1 MMYRIN
7 SINFKNFKA
16 FFQEERIELNGKQLL
31 VYGENGSGKSSIFWG
46 LYTFLQ
52 SSGKDL
58 ADITKYF
65 VHFDE
70 NTPSTFDSLKNIY
83 APVADNAYIELETI
97 DNAGVITIN
106 RIDDISAN
114 SNTPNIIT
122 ANASSDF
129 INYKLLH
136 NFYTVTHKQDINLW
150 QVFYRD
156 IFPYFRNNE
165 AEEYFKNRIDTITSG
180 VPLSSGGVKIA
191 SGSAKR
197 IFEQSI
203 QILNDDI
210 SLFLSQIEQ
219 NANTFLKDN
228 FNDGKDTLKINLRYN
243 KRIDYNSIRWNRKD
257 DYSINLFLETRKND
271 TEPWRKIPRP
281 HSFFNEAQL
290 TRIAISVRIGALLTR
305 VNDRDYQILCLD
317 DMLISLDMGNRD
329 KVIQLIL
336 NTEKKPELAFFDRFQ
351 KLIFTHD
358 KTFYNL
364 CKQRINLSGDSK
376 NWKFKE
382 IYQDTDKDPQ
392 RPFIDNSTDYFE
404 KAEKYLKSFDYPAAA
419 NSLRQGLE
427 NIVFNIIPENER
439 YQMIDGVMT
448 SKMLGGTLASLK
460 GILEKYNQDLTT
472 INDLFIYKD
481 HILNPLSHDNIR
493 TQVYK
498 EEIQK
503 VISIIPIL
511 RSIETIVLKKLDLV
525 PTVIKLIDTNTATG
539 DLTEYHISIKEHL
552 LGFKLLDGKIHLSR
566 TECVVTQMVLPG
578 GVVTPLNNP
587 YQSLKLCANRLA
599 QFLNTSYADD
609 EVILSKLDLT

>member
-1 MMYRIN
+1 MYRIN
-7 SINFKNFKA
+7 SIKFKNFKA
-16 FFQEERIELNGKQLL
+16 FYQEETLKLDGNHLL
-31 VYGENGSGKSSIFWG
+31 VYGENGSGKSSVFWG

-58 ADITKYF
+58 DNTKKYF
-65 VHFDE
+65 VHYDE
-70 NTPSTFDSLKNIY
+70 NIPSTFDSLKNIY
-83 APVADNAYIELETI
+83 APIEENSFIELETI
-97 DNAGVITIN
+97 NERGVTTTH
-106 RIDDISAN
+106 RIDDVS
-114 SNTPNIIT
+114 SNTNTPLIAI

-136 NFYTVTHKQDINLW
+136 NFYTVTHKQNINLW
-150 QVFYRD
+150 QVFNRD
-156 IFPYFRNNE
+156 IFPYFRNTE
-165 AEEYFKNRIDTITSG
+165 REPYFKDRIDSYTAG
-180 VPLSSGGVKIA
+180 VPMSSGGAKVA
-191 SGSAKR
+191 SGSTR
-197 IFEQSI
+197 TIFERNLQT
-203 QILNDDI
+203 LNDQI
-210 SLFLSQIEQ
+210 ALFLGQIEQ
-219 NANTFLKDN
+219 NANIFLREN
-228 FNDGKDTLKINLRYN
+228 FNDNKDILKINLRYDVQ
-243 KRIDYNSIRWNRKD
+243 IDYNSIRYDRKTK
-257 DYSINLFLETRKND
+257 YSINLILETRQSEAD
-271 TEPWRKIPRP
+271 TWKRIPRP

-290 TRIAISVRIGALLTR
+290 TRIAIAVRIGALLTR
-305 VNDRDYQILCLD
+305 VNDREYQILCLD

-336 NTEKKPELAFFDRFQ
+336 NTEKKPQLEFFDKFQ

-364 CKQRINLSGDSK
+364 CKQRINLSGNSK
-376 NWKFKE
+376 KWYFKE
-382 IYQDTDKDPQ
+382 IYLDTDVVPQ

-427 NIVFNIIPENER
+427 NLIFNIIPENER
-439 YQMIDGVMT
+439 YHLIDGVMT

-460 GILEKYNQDLTT
+460 GILERYNQDLTT

-503 VISIIPIL
+503 VISIIPIVK
-511 RSIETIVLKKLDLV
+511 SIETIVLKKLDLI
-525 PTVIKLIDTNTATG
+525 PIVIKLIDTHNVTG
-539 DLTEYHISIKEHL
+539 DLTEYHISLKEHL

-566 TECVVTQMVLPG
+566 TECVVTQVVFPG
-578 GVVTPLNNP
+578 GVITPLNNK
-587 YQSLKLCANRLA
+587 YSSLKQCANRLA
-599 QFLNTSYADD
+599 HFLATSYADD

>member
-1 MMYRIN
+1 MYRIN

-16 FFQEERIELNGKQLL
+16 FFQEEKIQLDGKHLL

-70 NTPSTFDSLKNIY
+70 NVSSTFDSLKNIY
-83 APVADNAYIELETI
+83 APLADDAYIELETI

-106 RIDDISAN
+106 RIDNVSAN
-114 SNTPNIIT
+114 SNTPNIVT

-156 IFPYFRNNE
+156 IFPYFRNDE
-165 AEEYFKNRIDTITSG
+165 AENYFKERIDSFTAG
-180 VPLSSGGVKIA
+180 VPMSTGGVKVA
-191 SGSAKR
+191 SGTVKR
-197 IFEQSI
+197 VFEEDIQS
-203 QILNDDI
+203 LNDDI
-210 SLFLSQIEQ
+210 SLFLAQIEQ
-219 NANTFLKDN
+219 NANSFLREN
-228 FNDGKDTLKINLRYN
+228 FNENKDTLKINLRYN
-243 KRIDYNSIRWNRKD
+243 RTIDYNSIKNNRKG

-271 TEPWRKIPRP
+271 ADPWRKIPRP

-336 NTEKKPELAFFDRFQ
+336 NTEGKPELAFFDRFQ

-364 CKQRINLSGDSK
+364 CKQRVNLSGDSK
-376 NWKFKE
+376 NWQFKE
-382 IYQDTDKDPQ
+382 IYLDTDKDPQ
-392 RPFIDNSTDYFE
+392 RPFIDNSTDYFQ
-404 KAEKYLKSFDYPAAA
+404 KSEKYLKSFDYPAAA

-427 NIVFNIIPENER
+427 NIVFNILPENER
-439 YQMIDGVMT
+439 YEMKSGVTT
-448 SKMLGGTLASLK
+448 SKLLGGTLASLK
-460 GILEKYNQDLTT
+460 DILERYNQDLTMV
-472 INDLFIYKD
+472 NDLFVYKD

-503 VISIIPIL
+503 VLSLIPL
-511 RSIETIVLKKLDLV
+511 LKTLETVVLKKLELI
-525 PTVIKLIDTNTATG
+525 PTVIKLIDTNTVTG
-539 DLTEYHISIKEHL
+539 NLTEYHISIKEHL
-552 LGFKLLDGKIHLSR
+552 LGFKLLDGKLHLSR
-566 TECVVTQMVLPG
+566 TECKVIKCVLPDG
-578 GVVTPLNNP
+578 SETVLDNN
-587 YQSLKLCANRLA
+587 YVSLKVCANRLA
-599 QFLNTSYADD
+599 QFLTTTYADD
-609 EVILSKLDLT
+609 EAILAKLDLT

>member
-1 MMYRIN
+1 MYRIN

-16 FFQEERIELNGKQLL
+16 FYQEEKIQLDGKHLL

-70 NTPSTFDSLKNIY
+70 NVPSTFDSLKNIY
-83 APVADNAYIELETI
+83 APLEDNAYIELETI

-106 RIDDISAN
+106 RIDDISSN
-114 SNTPNIIT
+114 SNTANIIT

-165 AEEYFKNRIDTITSG
+165 AEEYFKNRIENITAG
-180 VPLSSGGVKIA
+180 VPLSSGGVKVA

-197 IFEQSI
+197 VFEQNI

-336 NTEKKPELAFFDRFQ
+336 NTEKKPQLEFFDKFQ

-364 CKQRINLSGDSK
+364 CKQRINLSGKSK

-382 IYQDTDKDPQ
+382 IYLDTDVVPQ

-511 RSIETIVLKKLDLV
+511 KTLRTDVLKQLDLV
-525 PTVIKLIDTNTATG
+525 PTVIKLIDTNIATG

-552 LGFKLLDGKIHLSR
+552 LGFKLLDGKTHLSR

-578 GVVTPLNNP
+578 GVVTALNNP
-587 YQSLKLCANRLA
+587 YPSLKACANRLA

-609 EVILSKLDLT
+609 DVILSKLDLT

>member
-1 MMYRIN
+1 MYRIN

-16 FFQEERIELNGKQLL
+16 FFQEEKIQLDGNHLL

-70 NTPSTFDSLKNIY
+70 NVPSTFDSLKNIY
-83 APVADNAYIELETI
+83 APVADDAYIELETI

-106 RIDDISAN
+106 RIDNLSSN
-114 SNTPNIIT
+114 SNSPYIVI

-136 NFYTVTHKQDINLW
+136 NFYTVTHKQNINLW

-165 AEEYFKNRIDTITSG
+165 AEEYFKNRIENITAG
-180 VPLSSGGVKIA
+180 VPLSSGGAKAA
-191 SGSAKR
+191 SGNIKR
-197 IFEQSI
+197 VFEQNI
-203 QILNDDI
+203 LRLNDDI
-210 SLFLSQIEQ
+210 SLFLAQIEQ
-219 NANTFLKDN
+219 NANTFLKEN
-228 FNDGKDTLKINLRYN
+228 FNDNKDVLKINLRYN
-243 KRIDYNSIRWNRKD
+243 KLIDYNSIKYNRKN
-257 DYSINLFLETRKND
+257 DYSINMFLETRKNEA
-271 TEPWRKIPRP
+271 EPWRKIPRP

-336 NTEKKPELAFFDRFQ
+336 NTERKPELAFFDRFQ

-364 CKQRINLSGDSK
+364 CKQRISLSGEGK
-376 NWKFKE
+376 NWYFKE
-382 IYQDTDKDPQ
+382 IYLDTDKEPQ
-392 RPFIDNSTDYFE
+392 RPFIDNATDYFQ

-427 NIVFNIIPENER
+427 NIVFNILPENER
-439 YQMIDGVMT
+439 YEMKSGVT
-448 SKMLGGTLASLK
+448 TPKLLGGTLASLK
-460 GILEKYNQDLTT
+460 EILERYKQDLTLV
-472 INDLFIYKD
+472 NDLFVYKD

-503 VISIIPIL
+503 VLSLIPIL
-511 RSIETIVLKKLDLV
+511 RTLETLVLKHLESV
-525 PTVIKLIDTNTATG
+525 PTVIKLIDTNTVTG

-552 LGFKLLDGKIHLSR
+552 IGFKLLDGKLYLSR
-566 TECVVTQMVLPG
+566 TECLVTQMILPG
-578 GVVTPLNNP
+578 GVVKSLNNP
-587 YQSLKLCANRLA
+587 YPSLKACANRIA
-599 QFLNTSYADD
+599 KFLSTTYADD
-609 EVILSKLDLT
+609 EVILSKLHL